1 MSYVPMSNAFIE
13 NMPTIGTTDHT
24 ISGQMIMTNLVMS
37 EFEIAQMDED
47 TLKTILLRH
56 LTEELKKQKCV
67 EFTKMVRNHDGMV
80 EIRARIYAVTN
91 DKVFIL
97 RTFNGA

>member
-1 MSYVPMSNAFIE
+1 MSYVPNSKIYNSITSS
-13 NMPTIGTTDHT
+13 TITDHT
-24 ISGQMIMTNLVMS
+24 ISGQMVMS
-37 EFEIAQMDED
+37 NLIMSELEAAKMDED

-67 EFTKMVRNHDGMV
+67 EFTKMMRHDGTV
-80 EIRARIYAVTN
+80 EIKARIYAVSN

-97 RTFNGA
+97 RTFNKA